1 MVTSEQ
7 QSTTKF
13 VTGNHKK
20 CSKMFEM
27 MKILP
32 IIFIFCLQKQF
43 LRVSAKMG
51 KNSPEILRFS
61 GQFRARMIMSVIT
74 YIRDNFVRSNYVR

>member
-32 IIFIFCLQKQF
+32 IIFCLQKQF

-51 KNSPEILRFS
+51 
-61 GQFRARMIMSVIT
+61 
-74 YIRDNFVRSNYVR
+74 